1 MDRVILHSDIN
12 SCYASIELLYH
23 PHLRGR
29 PLAVGGSQEDR
40 HGIILAKEELAK
52 RCGVRTGMTIWQAKR
67 LCPELVVLPPRMDL
81 YIKFSQDVQ
90 KIYAEYTDLK
100 EPFGIDECWL
110 DLTGCVAPEK
120 GEAVAIEI
128 GNRVKKDMGVTVSI
142 GVSWNK
148 VFAKL
153 GSDYKKPDAVTVI
166 DRAGYKNIV
175 WPLPVKELLYVG
187 PSTSKKLRAMGIDTI
202 GRLAAADPEAL
213 RLRLGKMGLVIHS
226 FANGLDDSPVLREDL
241 VPPIKSMGNSTTT
254 PRDLVNDR
262 EVQVTLTA
270 LAESVGMRLREN
282 GFMGR
287 TVEISVRDSSL
298 HWRSRQS
305 KLPYATDITRE
316 IADIS
321 FGLFK
326 SLHVWPTP
334 VRSLGIRCTELVSA
348 NFPEQL
354 SLFSDHGKRDRQ
366 RQLDRVMD
374 DIRRRHGFEIIQRA
388 AVFQNG
394 GAYKGAC
401 SLPGAL

>member
-1 MDRVILHSDIN
+1 M
-12 SCYASIELLYH
+12 
-23 PHLRGR
+23 
-29 PLAVGGSQEDR
+29 
-40 HGIILAKEELAK
+40 
-52 RCGVRTGMTIWQAKR
+52 
-67 LCPELVVLPPRMDL
+67 
-81 YIKFSQDVQ
+81 YIKFSRCTEDLPG
-90 KIYAEYTDLK
+90 TDLK

-241 VPPIKSMGNSTTT
+241 VPPIKSIGNSTTT

-270 LAESVGMRLREN
+270 LAESVGMRLVKTVLWA
-282 GFMGR
+282 GR
-287 TVEISVRDSSL
+287 
-298 HWRSRQS
+298 WRY
-305 KLPYATDITRE
+305 P
-316 IADIS
+316 
-321 FGLFK
+321 
-326 SLHVWPTP
+326 
-334 VRSLGIRCTELVSA
+334 
-348 NFPEQL
+348 
-354 SLFSDHGKRDRQ
+354 
-366 RQLDRVMD
+366 
-374 DIRRRHGFEIIQRA
+374 
-388 AVFQNG
+388 
-394 GAYKGAC
+394 
-401 SLPGAL
+401 